1 MIKVLYVEGC
11 RDGTVGGS
19 HTCLY
24 SMVANLDRKKIS
36 PVAAF
41 YYDQIVAGKLRDL
54 GVETHIFRNEKPLSI
69 AQLTERFSPRVRRLL
84 LALLPIQKA
93 VNVGWLFLRPA
104 VAYARFLKKHEID
117 ILHLNNSLNTN
128 HDWMLAAK
136 LSGTTLIS
144 HERGISPNLSRTA
157 RALGGSADRIICMS
171 KVIGDPLLAQGFE
184 KSKVVV
190 VYDGI
195 DPSRINARTPPEQLR
210 AAYRI
215 GHDDPVIGIVGNIKD
230 WKGQETVIR
239 ATAILKSAWP
249 QIRCLVVGGFGVDDP
264 YKAHLDR
271 VIDELGL
278 HGHVVFTGFQSNPA
292 DFLNIMDVVVHAS
305 ILPEPFGMVNLE
317 AMYMKKAVVS
327 TNVGG
332 PTEIFSDGE
341 DGILIQPGSPTA
353 LAEKITLL
361 LERPEFRLAMGVK
374 AHESVLRKFTV
385 ANTARQVERIY
396 EQLGC
401 E

>member
-1 MIKVLYVEGC
+1 MKKVLYVEGC

-24 SMVANLDRKKIS
+24 SMVASLDRKKFF
-36 PVAAF
+36 PVVVF
-41 YYDQIVAGKLRDL
+41 YDDQIVARRLREL
-54 GVETHIFRNEKPLSI
+54 GVETHILRNVKPLNI
-69 AQLTERFSPRVRRLL
+69 AL
-84 LALLPIQKA
+84 LAERLPPGFRGILRAFLPLQKA
-93 VNVGWLFLRPA
+93 ANFFRLFLWPA
-104 VAYARFLKKHEID
+104 VVHARFLRKHDID

-136 LSGTTLIS
+136 LSGTTWIS

-157 RALGGSADRIICMS
+157 RSLGGAADCIICMS
-171 KVIGDPLLAQGFE
+171 RVIGDPLLAQGLE
-184 KSKVVV
+184 RTKVVV
-190 VYDGI
+190 IYDGI
-195 DPSRINARTPPEQLR
+195 DPSRITVKTPPEELR
-210 AAYRI
+210 ATYRI

-230 WKGQETVIR
+230 WKGQETVVR
-239 ATAILKSAWP
+239 ATAIIKESWP
-249 QIRCLVVGGFGVDDP
+249 GVRCLLVGGFGVDDP
-264 YKAHLDR
+264 HKAHLDR
-271 VIDELGL
+271 LIEKLGL
-278 HGHVVFTGFQSNPA
+278 RDQVVFTGFQSNPA

-332 PTEIFSDGE
+332 PTEIFSEGD

-361 LERPEFRLAMGVK
+361 LGHSEFRLAMGVK
-374 AHESVLRKFTV
+374 AHESVLRKFTIADSV
-385 ANTARQVERIY
+385 RQIEQIY
-396 EQLGC
+396 ERLC
-401 E
+401 CD

>member
-1 MIKVLYVEGC
+1 MRKVLYVEGC

-24 SMVANLDRKKIS
+24 SMVANLDRKKVF
-36 PVAAF
+36 PVAVF
-41 YYDQIVAGKLRDL
+41 YDDQIVAGKLRDI
-54 GVETHIFRNEKPLSI
+54 GVETHIFRNDKPLSI
-69 AQLTERFSPRVRRLL
+69 ARFAERLPRGFRRVL
-84 LALLPIQKA
+84 LALLPLQKSA
-93 VNVGWLFLRPA
+93 NFCWQFLRPA
-104 VAYARFLKKHEID
+104 VAYARFLKKHDID

-136 LSGTTLIS
+136 LSGTKLIS
-144 HERGISPNLSRTA
+144 HERGISPKLSRTA
-157 RALGGSADRIICMS
+157 RALGGAADSIICMS
-171 KVIGDPLLAQGFE
+171 RVIGDPLLAQGLE

-195 DPSRINARTPPEQLR
+195 DPSRINVKTPPEQLR
-210 AAYRI
+210 ATYRI
-215 GHDDPVIGIVGNIKD
+215 GPDDPVIGIVGNIKD

-239 ATAILKSAWP
+239 ATAIIKESWP
-249 QIRCLVVGGFGVDDP
+249 GIRCLLVGGFGVDDRF
-264 YKAHLDR
+264 KVHLDQ

-278 HGHVVFTGFQSNPA
+278 RGQVVFTGFQSNPA

-317 AMYMKKAVVS
+317 AMYMKRAVVS

-332 PTEIFSDGE
+332 PTEIFSDGN
-341 DGILIQPGSPTA
+341 DGFLIQPGSPTA

-361 LERPEFRLAMGVK
+361 LEHPEFRLAMGAK
-374 AHESVLRKFTV
+374 AHESVLRKFTIADSV
-385 ANTARQVERIY
+385 RQIERIY

-401 E
+401 D